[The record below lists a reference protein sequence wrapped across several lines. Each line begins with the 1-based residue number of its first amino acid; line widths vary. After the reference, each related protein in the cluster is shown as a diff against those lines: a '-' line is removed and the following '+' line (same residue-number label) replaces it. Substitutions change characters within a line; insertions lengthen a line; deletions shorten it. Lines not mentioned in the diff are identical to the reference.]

1 MELSKPYDLVQG
13 PHPWCLHMCN
23 WACRFEVR
31 QRSPRFT
38 YLMCVANEMLPPIV
52 VLLEIVQLKIVDI
65 FLSHDLIVGCK
76 RWYAYGPKIS
86 TSPFTIL
93 I

>member
-23 WACRFEVR
+23 WACRFGVI
-31 QRSPRFT
+31 QRSHRFT
-38 YLMCVANEMLPPIV
+38 YLMCSVAHEMLGPIV

-65 FLSHDLIVGCK
+65 FLTFESFLE
-76 RWYAYGPKIS
+76 
-86 TSPFTIL
+86 
-93 I
+93 